1 MKITLD
7 PQADALYIEL
17 HMGRVR
23 ETKDVGE
30 GILLDYDEKGEL
42 RGIEILY
49 ASQWATEVIKG
60 HLDIN
65 IPTHA

>member
-1 MKITLD
+1 MKITFD

-17 HMGRVR
+17 HTGRVR

-30 GILLDYDEKGEL
+30 GIFLDYDEKGEL

-49 ASQWATEVIKG
+49 ASQRAPEVIKG

>member
-1 MKITLD
+1 MKIAFD
-7 PQADALYIEL
+7 PQADAIYIEL
-17 HMGRVR
+17 HTGHVH
-23 ETKDVGE
+23 ETKEVDE
-30 GILLDYDEKGEL
+30 GIILDYDEKGEL

-49 ASQWATEVIKG
+49 ASQREPEVIKG